1 MDGWREGWMDGQ
13 RDGGTEKGTEGQGEG
28 GMDGWTDERNFS
40 IFYSDGVNQ
49 VSRFCLSQIQTAEF

>member
-1 MDGWREGWMDGQ
+1 MDEERDGWMDRGMEGLRKGR
-13 RDGGTEKGTEGQGEG
+13 RDRGREG
-28 GMDGWTDERNFS
+28 TDERNFS